1 MRRDSYDNEAHLK
14 AKITTQTSETS
25 FEHAMKMYK
34 VFACASGVILTSA
47 YIVSLMF

>member
-14 AKITTQTSETS
+14 AKITTHTSEAS
-25 FEHAMKMYK
+25 FASAMKMYK
-34 VFACASGVILTSA
+34 IFACASGVVLTAA

>member
-1 MRRDSYDNEAHLK
+1 MRMDSYDNDAHLK
-14 AKITTQTSETS
+14 AKITTHTSETN

-34 VFACASGVILTSA
+34 VFACASGVIFTSA